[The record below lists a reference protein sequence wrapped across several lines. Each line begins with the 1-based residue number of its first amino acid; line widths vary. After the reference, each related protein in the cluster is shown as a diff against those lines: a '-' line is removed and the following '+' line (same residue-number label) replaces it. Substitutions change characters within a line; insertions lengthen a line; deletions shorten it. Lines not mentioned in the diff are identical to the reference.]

1 MQQTVAGHGRGYGEE
16 EQDDNTARTAFH
28 LHCFIDGVGFVLLH
42 KKTHDD
48 CGNQIVHQGRDCQG
62 KELIEFD
69 MISHQQIDDTFYLL
83 EDEIDTIE
91 RMFRLH
97 QDFGINTQGLD
108 IINEML
114 LRIEEMESEILYLK
128 KRLSLYE

>member
-1 MQQTVAGHGRGYGEE
+1 
-16 EQDDNTARTAFH
+16 
-28 LHCFIDGVGFVLLH
+28 
-42 KKTHDD
+42 
-48 CGNQIVHQGRDCQG
+48 
-62 KELIEFD
+62 

>member
-1 MQQTVAGHGRGYGEE
+1 MSKKQY
-16 EQDDNTARTAFH
+16 
-28 LHCFIDGVGFVLLH
+28 ILLDKFCRH
-42 KKTHDD
+42 TNISDVFLKK
-48 CGNQIVHQGRDCQG
+48 
-62 KELIEFD
+62 LIEFD
-69 MISHQQIDDTFYLL
+69 MISHQQIDNTLYLL